1 MSNTTF
7 SKTKLNVKKSN
18 WIKKS
23 LIGASVLSLMA
34 GLGFGVYRAA
44 ETDPTPSRSHRS
56 SGIAHNES
64 KSQLPAFAQKTRLPH
79 GKKLEA
85 TNKSKKHSVA
95 KGKKHVKKIA
105 AAKHKKHSKLAAKS
119 KHKKANLSKLSQK
132 QHKLAKHSK
141 HVAKHKK
148 GKKGSKHLAAK

>member
-18 WIKKS
+18 WLKKS
-23 LIGASVLSLMA
+23 LIGASVLSLLA

-44 ETDPTPSRSHRS
+44 ETDLTPTRSHRS
-56 SGIAHNES
+56 SGLSNKES
-64 KSQLPAFAQKTRLPH
+64 TSQLPVFAQKKRSPH
-79 GKKLEA
+79 TKNLEVA
-85 TNKSKKHSVA
+85 NKSKKQSVA
-95 KGKKHVKKIA
+95 KGKKQSKKIA
-105 AAKHKKHSKLAAKS
+105 AAKHKKNAKIAAKS

-132 QHKLAKHSK
+132 HHKLAKHSK

-148 GKKGSKHLAAK
+148 GKKTAKHLAAK

>member
-56 SGIAHNES
+56 SGISHNES
-64 KSQLPAFAQKTRLPH
+64 TSQLPVFAQKTRRPH
-79 GKKLEA
+79 TKKLEIA
-85 TNKSKKHSVA
+85 NKSKKQSLAKSKKHS
-95 KGKKHVKKIA
+95 KKIA
-105 AAKHKKHSKLAAKS
+105 SAKYKKHTKFAAKS

-132 QHKLAKHSK
+132 QHKLSKHSK

-148 GKKGSKHLAAK
+148 GKKSSKHLAAQ

>member
-18 WIKKS
+18 WLKKS
-23 LIGASVLSLMA
+23 VIGASVLSLLA

-44 ETDPTPSRSHRS
+44 GTDPTPTRSHRS
-56 SGIAHNES
+56 SGISHNES
-64 KSQLPAFAQKTRLPH
+64 TSQLPVFAQKTRRTH
-79 GKKLEA
+79 TKKLEIA
-85 TNKSKKHSVA
+85 NKSKKQSLA
-95 KGKKHVKKIA
+95 KGKKHSKKLA
-105 AAKHKKHSKLAAKS
+105 ASKHKKQSKIAAKS

-148 GKKGSKHLAAK
+148 GKKSSKHLAAK